1 MSDQQLTVAELLA
14 RASKESGDDAPRRRR
29 RRRSLEEGGVSVA
42 ELTGSIPK
50 VDESPEQPK
59 HTSQPIDAENTAR
72 AGADAPAAD
81 APAEEDGAAA
91 STAQGSNEAATAES
105 EPQQDQA
112 PAFNPKLNRVPR
124 GSAKQDKDETM
135 VLDVVHENEQPRLTT
150 DTFQAVSPEQAKAH
164 AEQNQPAPAQPEQ
177 VESIERSPE
186 SEGEAR
192 DEAPTAHFDAVGEQ
206 PRSETPQRRAPYMA
220 APAQSDQSQAQP
232 NELAEPE
239 ADAPAVDEDSERSV
253 SIPAIIGM
261 TVVAVVIGIAI
272 FKGFELLWSNFNNI
286 ITGVLAVAVTGGIVG
301 IVHAMRTDRDKL
313 TMVLA
318 AVVGLVLTF
327 GPSLIAGL

>member
-14 RASKESGDDAPRRRR
+14 RASKENGDQAPRKRRR

-50 VDESPEQPK
+50 VDKTPEQPK

-72 AGADAPAAD
+72 T
-81 APAEEDGAAA
+81 AEP
-91 STAQGSNEAATAES
+91 SPEAATPAPEQPAAQQQES
-105 EPQQDQA
+105 VDKPASA
-112 PAFNPKLNRVPR
+112 PVEKQKPEGFSPKLNRVSR
-124 GSAKQDKDETM
+124 GTAAKDKDETM
-135 VLDVVHENEQPRLTT
+135 VLDVVHEGEEPRLTT
-150 DTFQAVSPEQAKAH
+150 DTFKAVSPAQASAA
-164 AEQNQPAPAQPEQ
+164 AEQPGAAAPQPETAPEP

-186 SEGEAR
+186 SEGSRSDEPPTATLEAVR
-192 DEAPTAHFDAVGEQ
+192 DEHTGEQ
-206 PRSETPQRRAPYMA
+206 KQRVAPYMA
-220 APAQSDQSQAQP
+220 EPSQPAMHPDAQA
-232 NELAEPE
+232 AETPE
-239 ADAPAVDEDSERSV
+239 AAAEEESERSV

-272 FKGFELLWSNFNNI
+272 FKGFELLWANFSSL
-286 ITGVLAVAVTGGIVG
+286 ITGVLALAVTGGIVG

-313 TMVLA
+313 TMLLA

>member
-14 RASKESGDDAPRRRR
+14 RASKENGDQAPRKRRR

-50 VDESPEQPK
+50 VDKTPEQPK

-72 AGADAPAAD
+72 TSEPAP
-81 APAEEDGAAA
+81 
-91 STAQGSNEAATAES
+91 EAAPPAPEQSAVQQQES
-105 EPQQDQA
+105 VDKPASA
-112 PAFNPKLNRVPR
+112 PVEEQKPEGFSPKLNRVPR
-124 GSAKQDKDETM
+124 GAAAKDKDETM
-135 VLDVVHENEQPRLTT
+135 VLDVVQEGEEPRLTT
-150 DTFQAVSPEQAKAH
+150 DTFKAVSPEQAQQA
-164 AEQNQPAPAQPEQ
+164 AAPQPETAPEP

-186 SEGEAR
+186 SEGTRSDEPPTATLEAVR
-192 DEAPTAHFDAVGEQ
+192 DEHAGEQ
-206 PRSETPQRRAPYMA
+206 KQRVAPYMA
-220 APAQSDQSQAQP
+220 APEQPAAQP
-232 NELAEPE
+232 DAEPAE
-239 ADAPAVDEDSERSV
+239 APAAAAEEESERSV

-272 FKGFELLWSNFNNI
+272 FKGFELLWANFSNL
-286 ITGVLAVAVTGGIVG
+286 ITGVLALAVTGGIVG

-313 TMVLA
+313 TMLLA